1 MKTKQT
7 INSQPTQNH
16 LNRQTH
22 TPEMTDERAVDAA
35 LQHGI
40 HSPTN
45 VMALQR
51 TIGNQATAQLLGRR
65 SAQPVANRIA
75 RASLAHHTIQR
86 NDKSFKMP
94 KTKMPKSEG
103 FDWKT
108 PFSNFASFTGA
119 GVGATRMMIP
129 RLIKGVPKGGAMGM
143 APLLLGGLG
152 MGINALNAWNDP
164 SGENL
169 MNLGLSGAGM
179 MNPVVSLG
187 SDMYSTGKMFKE
199 DK

>member
-1 MKTKQT
+1 MKTQQT
-7 INSQPTQNH
+7 INKQTTQNH

-40 HSPTN
+40 HSPAN

-75 RASLAHHTIQR
+75 RASLVHHTIQR

-94 KTKMPKSEG
+94 KQDKG

-108 PFSNFASFTGA
+108 PLSNFASFAGM
-119 GVGATRMMIP
+119 GVGATRMMMP
-129 RLIKGVPKGGAMGM
+129 HLVKGMPKGGAGAI
-143 APLLLGGLG
+143 APLLLGSLGL
-152 MGINALNAWNDP
+152 GINALNAWNDP

-169 MNLGLSGAGM
+169 MNVGMSGMGM
-179 MNPVVSLG
+179 MNPVVGLG
-187 SDMYSTGKMFKE
+187 SDMYSTAKMFNE